1 MEVSLHKTS
10 MHILPCQR
18 TVFFLTFFI
27 ISFDP
32 QKYKGYDG
40 VNISQALNNL
50 SVKDDADFFYGE
62 TSSKPVK
69 IKKSNLFT
77 SVFAYKGLLSSD
89 KDLNTIS
96 ENGIYY
102 SAFAMNSPE
111 NISGLLLHY
120 AEKDMASQIL
130 INSRNG
136 ELYTRSRVYNTG
148 NWDKWTP
155 WKKISFT
162 N

>member
-1 MEVSLHKTS
+1 MLNRLS
-10 MHILPCQR
+10 
-18 TVFFLTFFI
+18 FL
-27 ISFDP
+27 SENDDP

-40 VNISQALNNL
+40 EGNISQALNNL

>member
-1 MEVSLHKTS
+1 MAEQDIK
-10 MHILPCQR
+10 MN
-18 TVFFLTFFI
+18 
-27 ISFDP
+27 SFAQATDAA
-32 QKYKGYDG
+32 YIYAEAANG
-40 VNISQALNNL
+40 SQ
-50 SVKDDADFFYGE
+50 
-62 TSSKPVK
+62 VK
-69 IKKSNLFT
+69 IKKSDLFT

-111 NISGLLLHY
+111 NVSGLLLHY

-136 ELYTRSRVYNTG
+136 GVYTRSRVYNTG
-148 NWDKWTP
+148 NWDKWTE
-155 WKKISFT
+155 WKSIT
-162 N
+162 LT

>member
-1 MEVSLHKTS
+1 MTLKSTRDMMEK
-10 MHILPCQR
+10 
-18 TVFFLTFFI
+18 
-27 ISFDP
+27 
-32 QKYKGYDG
+32 

-136 ELYTRSRVYNTG
+136 ELYTRSRDIIREIGINDSLEKNIFYHLNIDFITLFY
-148 NWDKWTP
+148 
-155 WKKISFT
+155 ISYPLT
-162 N
+162 LKSTRDI

>member
-1 MEVSLHKTS
+1 MAEQDIKMNQFQVVTDAAY
-10 MHILPCQR
+10 I
-18 TVFFLTFFI
+18 
-27 ISFDP
+27 
-32 QKYKGYDG
+32 YAEAANG
-40 VNISQALNNL
+40 SQ
-50 SVKDDADFFYGE
+50 
-62 TSSKPVK
+62 VK
-69 IKKSNLFT
+69 IKKSDLFT

-111 NISGLLLHY
+111 NVSGLLLHY

-136 ELYTRSRVYNTG
+136 GVYTRSRVYNTG
-148 NWDKWTP
+148 NWDKWTE
-155 WKKISFT
+155 WKSIT
-162 N
+162 LT

>member
-1 MEVSLHKTS
+1 MQGMAGDDIK
-10 MHILPCQR
+10 MN
-18 TVFFLTFFI
+18 
-27 ISFDP
+27 SFAQATDAA
-32 QKYKGYDG
+32 YIYAEAANG
-40 VNISQALNNL
+40 SQ
-50 SVKDDADFFYGE
+50 
-62 TSSKPVK
+62 VK
-69 IKKSNLFT
+69 IKKSDLFT

-148 NWDKWTP
+148 NWDKWTK
-155 WKKISFT
+155 WKSIT
-162 N
+162 LT